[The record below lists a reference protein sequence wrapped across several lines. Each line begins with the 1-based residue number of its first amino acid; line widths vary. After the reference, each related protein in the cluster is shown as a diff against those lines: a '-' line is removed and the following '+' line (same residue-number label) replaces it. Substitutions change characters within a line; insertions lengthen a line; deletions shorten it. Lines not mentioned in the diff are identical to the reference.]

1 MMDLALNQIWLLM
14 ASQLVA
20 LLSPGPAVMSL
31 MQQSFAHGR
40 GIGLRFGAGLA
51 LAATIWAGFAFA
63 GLSLIFTALPWLF
76 SAMKLIGASYLIWMA
91 LQIWRGADRP
101 VADVSSRNVMHGFS
115 GGLLTNFAN
124 PKAALYYSA
133 VFVTI
138 FPDPLSFRSQA
149 AILGV
154 VYGIEIIVYTGFV
167 LIFTTP
173 QARAAY
179 LRAKSVVDRVC
190 SATVGVLGVTLL
202 INR

>member
-1 MMDLALNQIWLLM
+1 MMDLAMDQIWLLM
-14 ASQLVA
+14 ATQLVA

-40 GIGLRFGAGLA
+40 GMGLRFGLGLG
-51 LAATIWAGFAFA
+51 LAATIWASFAFA
-63 GLSLIFTALPWLF
+63 GLSLVFAALPWLF
-76 SAMKLIGASYLIWMA
+76 SAMKIIGAAYLIWMA
-91 LQIWRGADRP
+91 LQIWRSADRP
-101 VADVSSRNVMHGFS
+101 VVEVSQHKVMTGFT

-138 FPDPLSFRSQA
+138 FPDPLTLSSQA

-154 VYGIEIIVYTGFV
+154 VFGMEMTVYTGFV

-173 QARAAY
+173 QARALY
-179 LRAKSVVDRVC
+179 IRAKSIVDRLC
-190 SATVGVLGVTLL
+190 GATVGVLGLSLL